1 MSKIRKT
8 GTALIA
14 FLSIAAAL
22 AAAIVAMMPLLAALV
37 PQAYFPGLY
46 ETSGWLLAENRVVFI
61 SGSLAFVAFV
71 LLWLART
78 LVKRSTAVWSGQGCP
93 DCSEKS
99 LVRVHRQSRE
109 RFLAY
114 ITGMPIGRYAC
125 RECFWDG
132 LRLVG
137 GFEPSQTAI
146 LPKGT
151 QPSAPLLGFDA
162 GTDSSKLNP
171 PVTAIT
177 LKSSV
182 KLADMQGDA
191 SFGGKTGTISFS
203 DLAQFPDS
211 LGARFADWLQG
222 FGTRPLPVALFY
234 LVLLTVS
241 EAVAVTA
248 APVTG
253 AIMHM
258 VALFLLLLH
267 AAFTWS
273 QPIHRFLLAL
283 TLVPLIRIISLS
295 LPLVNF
301 PLTYWYFITSVP
313 LFGAAFVV
321 MRELNFSWSDVFG
334 FRWRGLPVQLMIG
347 MTGLLM
353 GTIEFVIL
361 RPEPL
366 IQSFSWQAFWLPAI
380 ILLISTGFLE
390 EFIFRFL
397 LQRTSIEG
405 LGVALGIAYVGL
417 FFAVLH
423 IGYHSVTDFLFVL
436 VVGLLF
442 GWLAYKTRSIIGV
455 TLAHGLTNIVLFLIM
470 PFVLGNSSQPLGVEL
485 GNLCEQVGVPPAICQ
500 WIGPEFEENGA
511 YEPIEIEGANEN
523 LDRNTDDDTNTSQI
537 QETPMSE
544 QPIEAPKQPVG
555 SGSADKEPSRTG
567 FNPVDYDAGLSDQK

>member
-1 MSKIRKT
+1 MSDFRKT
-8 GTALIA
+8 GSALIA
-14 FLSIAAAL
+14 LLSIAAAL
-22 AAAIVAMMPLLAALV
+22 TAAIVALVLLLAALV
-37 PQAYFPGLY
+37 PQAYFSGLRD
-46 ETSGWLLAENRVVFI
+46 TAGWLLDENWVVFI

-71 LLWLART
+71 LLWLTRM
-78 LVKRSTAVWSGQGCP
+78 LVKRSTAVWSRQGCP

-99 LVRVHRQSRE
+99 LVRVRRRSRE

-114 ITGMPIGRYAC
+114 ITGIPIGRYVC
-125 RECFWDG
+125 RECHLDG
-132 LRLVG
+132 PRLVG
-137 GFEPSQTAI
+137 RFETARTAT

-151 QPSAPLLGFDA
+151 QTSGPLAGFDT
-162 GTDSSKLNP
+162 GTGASKLSP
-171 PVTAIT
+171 SVTAIM

-182 KLADMQGDA
+182 KLAEMQGDA
-191 SFGGKTGTISFS
+191 SFGSKAGSISVS
-203 DLAQFPDS
+203 DLTQFPDS
-211 LGARFADWLQG
+211 LGVRFAGWLQD
-222 FGTRPLPVALFY
+222 FGTRPFPVALFY

-241 EAVAVTA
+241 EAVAVTT

-273 QPIHRFLLAL
+273 QPIHRFLLSL

-301 PLTYWYFITSVP
+301 PLTYWFFITSVP

-347 MTGLLM
+347 VTGLFW

-366 IQSFSWQAFWLPAI
+366 IQSFSWQSFLLPAI

-397 LQRTSIEG
+397 LQRTTIEG
-405 LGVALGIAYVGL
+405 LGAALGIAYVGL

-442 GWLAYKTRSIIGV
+442 GWFAYKTRSIIGV

-470 PFVLGNSSQPLGVEL
+470 PFIIGYSAQPLGVGL
-485 GNLCEQVGVPPAICQ
+485 GDFCEQIGAPPAICQ
-500 WIGPEFEENGA
+500 RTGWEFEENDS
-511 YEPIEIEGANEN
+511 YEPVEIEGANKN
-523 LDRNTDDDTNTSQI
+523 LDRNIGDHTNPGQI
-537 QETPMSE
+537 KETPMIELPIVAPE
-544 QPIEAPKQPVG
+544 QPVI
-555 SGSADKEPSRTG
+555 SGSDGNESINPG
-567 FNPVDYDAGLSDQK
+567 FRIVNYDQGLPDQK